1 MNSVREHCLY
11 RRLLCAEYLHR
22 SVMVMMCR
30 ARVVVTETFDS
41 GLLGEH
47 VLISLCDAWTR
58 LVDTELE
65 VCLSI
70 CLSVCLSICQS
81 VSLCLFVCMS
91 AHFCKHVNC

>member
-65 VCLSI
+65 VCLS
-70 CLSVCLSICQS
+70 VCLS
-81 VSLCLFVCMS
+81 VSLCLCVCLCACLLTFVNM
-91 AHFCKHVNC
+91 